1 MARGSHRA
9 EMLLPSIHPLLGLLL
24 LLPGSTAPTNS
35 STPAGTGQPQ
45 AAASPEA
52 KNHSSE
58 PSVKSTPLTNLSL
71 TSVGPTPTTVKPS
84 PTTTTTLT
92 ATTERDD
99 KSSGNRSTAA
109 PPPTPQGQDPVRNLS
124 TTTSATPGA
133 SSSQRGTSKPITPT
147 PNSSS
152 RLPEPTPTDEKSP
165 LTVAAFGKG
174 LWHLGRGGDCFSPG
188 HAALDT
194 PIHFQC
200 GGGSINSTFPQ
211 ILPQILL
218 LNPFSSPI
226 IPLVPGCHWRSRLTF
241 CVSLSA
247 GQDPVRNLSTTTSA
261 TPGASSSQRGTSKPI
276 TPTPNSSSRLPEP
289 TPTDEKSPLTVAA
302 FGVISFV
309 VILIVVV
316 IILVSVVSLRFKC
329 NHSKDS
335 EDKQKPGSSMVSESC
350 SADTSQKG
358 NSITLISMK
367 NINTNNSMSYP
378 PSEKVL

>member
-1 MARGSHRA
+1 MARGS

-24 LLPGSTAPTNS
+24 LLPGSAPTNT
-35 STPAGTGQPQ
+35 STPAGTGQSQ

-58 PSVKSTPLTNLSL
+58 PAVKSTPLTNLSL
-71 TSVGPTPTTVKPS
+71 TSVGPATTTAKPS
-84 PTTTTTLT
+84 PTTATTLT
-92 ATTERDD
+92 ATTEQDD

-109 PPPTPQGQDPVRNLS
+109 PPPTPQG
-124 TTTSATPGA
+124 
-133 SSSQRGTSKPITPT
+133 TSKPITPT

-152 RLPEPTPTDEKSP
+152 
-165 LTVAAFGKG
+165 
-174 LWHLGRGGDCFSPG
+174 
-188 HAALDT
+188 
-194 PIHFQC
+194 
-200 GGGSINSTFPQ
+200 
-211 ILPQILL
+211 
-218 LNPFSSPI
+218 
-226 IPLVPGCHWRSRLTF
+226 
-241 CVSLSA
+241 
-247 GQDPVRNLSTTTSA
+247 
-261 TPGASSSQRGTSKPI
+261 
-276 TPTPNSSSRLPEP
+276 LPEP

>member
-1 MARGSHRA
+1 MP
-9 EMLLPSIHPLLGLLL
+9 LPSLRALLWLLL

-35 STPAGTGQPQ
+35 STPAGAGPSQSTAP
-45 AAASPEA
+45 SPEA

-71 TSVGPTPTTVKPS
+71 TSAGQTTTATPS
-84 PTTTTTLT
+84 PTTTTT
-92 ATTERDD
+92 TER
-99 KSSGNRSTAA
+99 
-109 PPPTPQGQDPVRNLS
+109 GQDSMRNES
-124 TTTSATPGA
+124 TTTSATQGA
-133 SSSQRGTSKPITPT
+133 SSTQTGTSKPITPA

-152 RLPEPTPTDEKSP
+152 
-165 LTVAAFGKG
+165 
-174 LWHLGRGGDCFSPG
+174 
-188 HAALDT
+188 
-194 PIHFQC
+194 Q
-200 GGGSINSTFPQ
+200 
-211 ILPQILL
+211 
-218 LNPFSSPI
+218 
-226 IPLVPGCHWRSRLTF
+226 
-241 CVSLSA
+241 
-247 GQDPVRNLSTTTSA
+247 
-261 TPGASSSQRGTSKPI
+261 
-276 TPTPNSSSRLPEP
+276 LPEP

-335 EDKQKPGSSMVSESC
+335 EDKQKPGTSMVSESC
-350 SADTSQKG
+350 SADTSHKG

>member
-1 MARGSHRA
+1 MARGS

-24 LLPGSTAPTNS
+24 LLPGSAPTNT
-35 STPAGTGQPQ
+35 STPAGTGQSQ

-58 PSVKSTPLTNLSL
+58 PAVKSTPLTNLSL
-71 TSVGPTPTTVKPS
+71 TSVGPATTTAKPS
-84 PTTTTTLT
+84 PTTATTLT
-92 ATTERDD
+92 ATTEQDD

-109 PPPTPQGQDPVRNLS
+109 PPPTPQGQDPVRNES
-124 TTTSATPGA
+124 TTTSATQGA

-152 RLPEPTPTDEKSP
+152 
-165 LTVAAFGKG
+165 
-174 LWHLGRGGDCFSPG
+174 
-188 HAALDT
+188 
-194 PIHFQC
+194 
-200 GGGSINSTFPQ
+200 
-211 ILPQILL
+211 
-218 LNPFSSPI
+218 
-226 IPLVPGCHWRSRLTF
+226 
-241 CVSLSA
+241 
-247 GQDPVRNLSTTTSA
+247 
-261 TPGASSSQRGTSKPI
+261 
-276 TPTPNSSSRLPEP
+276 LPEP

>member
-1 MARGSHRA
+1 MP
-9 EMLLPSIHPLLGLLL
+9 LPSLRALLGLLL

-35 STPAGTGQPQ
+35 STPAGTGPSQPTTS
-45 AAASPEA
+45 SPEA
-52 KNHSSE
+52 KSHSSE
-58 PSVKSTPLTNLSL
+58 PSVKATPVTNLSI
-71 TSVGPTPTTVKPS
+71 TSVVQTTTAKPS
-84 PTTTTTLT
+84 PTTTATLT

-109 PPPTPQGQDPVRNLS
+109 PSP
-124 TTTSATPGA
+124 A
-133 SSSQRGTSKPITPT
+133 SQGTSKPITPA

-152 RLPEPTPTDEKSP
+152 QLTDPT
-165 LTVAAFGKG
+165 
-174 LWHLGRGGDCFSPG
+174 
-188 HAALDT
+188 
-194 PIHFQC
+194 
-200 GGGSINSTFPQ
+200 
-211 ILPQILL
+211 
-218 LNPFSSPI
+218 
-226 IPLVPGCHWRSRLTF
+226 
-241 CVSLSA
+241 
-247 GQDPVRNLSTTTSA
+247 
-261 TPGASSSQRGTSKPI
+261 
-276 TPTPNSSSRLPEP
+276 

-335 EDKQKPGSSMVSESC
+335 EDKQKPGTSMVSESC